1 MKFLSLKNPK
11 AVTFLFNVVT
21 GVLALLVIYSMALI
35 VSLQFIVPSSFILIV
50 YDVLLVFLLRYE
62 GFMPDRYWDWV
73 QQGYNEFKV
82 SIGTWVFL
90 LAYTALVIYI
100 YGDEMKLSYLESRED
115 YKFEDENS

>member
-11 AVTFLFNVVT
+11 VVTFLFNVVT

-62 GFMPDRYWDWV
+62 SFMPDRYWDWV
-73 QQGYNEFKV
+73 QQGYNEYK
-82 SIGTWVFL
+82 IKIVFSL
-90 LAYTALVIYI
+90 IYLAYSAMVGFVYR
-100 YGDEMKLSYLESRED
+100 DELKPLLP
-115 YKFEDENS
+115 ENFQ

>member
-50 YDVLLVFLLRYE
+50 YDVLLVVLLGYE

-73 QQGYNEFKV
+73 QQGYNEYK
-82 SIGTWVFL
+82 IKIVFSL
-90 LAYTALVIYI
+90 IYLAYSAMVGFVYR
-100 YGDEMKLSYLESRED
+100 DELKPLLP
-115 YKFEDENS
+115 ENFQ